1 MVETLVLHVGP
12 HKTGT
17 TALQR
22 AFAANAARLAHRG
35 ILYPV
40 SGRSA
45 DCHAPLAEAL
55 RTGDTGPLDALAAE
69 ARGWRAVLLSSE
81 NLSASG
87 SEALQALRIAFPQ
100 AEVRVSYTLRRLAA
114 LWPAHWAELVKHG
127 QSLSFE
133 DYMDLAARA
142 DETAPRAP
150 VLPLQQLTR
159 LTAVFGPGS
168 LRIAIHDARTA
179 QAQDIGPAFMDE
191 MFGLG
196 QDAPH
201 FATDRCNPTPPG
213 WETALV
219 RLMNLHVA
227 GRSDHL
233 ARRRMRL
240 ALLAALRDDP
250 PGWLRGFTAATEQAP
265 RSVLSSSHPLVQHQ
279 QSAVVAGFGHGFL
292 DPAETYLAPIETA
305 VFRSELQ
312 DLAPGMRIEV
322 TALLD
327 RIERSVTC

>member
-1 MVETLVLHVGP
+1 MPE
-12 HKTGT
+12 
-17 TALQR
+17 
-22 AFAANAARLAHRG
+22 
-35 ILYPV
+35 
-40 SGRSA
+40 
-45 DCHAPLAEAL
+45 
-55 RTGDTGPLDALAAE
+55 PLDALAAE
-69 ARGWRAVLLSSE
+69 ARGWRALLLSSE
-81 NLSASG
+81 NFSALDRDM
-87 SEALQALRIAFPQ
+87 LQALRIAFPQ

-127 QSLSFE
+127 QGLSFA
-133 DYMDLAARA
+133 DYLDRVAQA
-142 DETAPRAP
+142 DERAP
-150 VLPLQQLTR
+150 QAPILPLQQLTR
-159 LTAVFGPGS
+159 LRSVFGPDA
-168 LRIAIHDARTA
+168 LRIAIHDARIA

-201 FATDRCNPTPPG
+201 FATSRCNPTPPAR
-213 WETALV
+213 ETALV